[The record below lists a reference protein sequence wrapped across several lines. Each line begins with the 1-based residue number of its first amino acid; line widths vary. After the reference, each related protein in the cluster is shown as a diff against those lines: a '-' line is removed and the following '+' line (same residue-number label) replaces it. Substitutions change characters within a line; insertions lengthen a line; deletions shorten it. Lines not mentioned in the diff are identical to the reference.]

1 MGAGAAAARRLRGL
15 VAFTARAVA
24 RSTGMH
30 VLGRAF
36 PWALLLVIGA
46 ALPLSWAWR
55 NFVTP
60 SNWWTSE
67 WPGSIGLGGRS
78 IDC

>member
-1 MGAGAAAARRLRGL
+1 MGAAATGAARLRGL
-15 VAFTARAVA
+15 LAFTARALA
-24 RSTGMH
+24 RCTGMH

-36 PWALLLVIGA
+36 PWALLLAVGLV
-46 ALPLSWAWR
+46 LPFSWAWR

-67 WPGSIGLGGRS
+67 FEMIGRGWAYSRA
-78 IDC
+78 

>member
-1 MGAGAAAARRLRGL
+1 MGAATGAGAGAGQRLRAL
-15 VAFTARAVA
+15 LAFTVRALARC
-24 RSTGMH
+24 TGMH

-36 PWALLLVIGA
+36 PWALLLAVGV
-46 ALPLSWAWR
+46 ALPCSWAWR

-67 WPGSIGLGGRS
+67 Y
-78 IDC
+78 